1 MSNKLK
7 GMIWLRGQA
16 TLANKSVFLQV
27 LMPIFIIFLYKF
39 IFSLNGAG
47 QELGAD
53 RLATLIMN
61 ISLPFSLAMSVG
73 TPIIIILAEER
84 EKHNLQSLRLAG
96 VTAGQYILSALIWPA
111 IIGIFYIIITPILV
125 GAKLSNQVFSYGLVL
140 LLTMLV
146 LIFFFLIVG
155 LLCKNQVMA
164 QSLSA
169 PAMLLVA
176 FIPMFSNMSEDLFK
190 VLRYSFLGLFT
201 SYMRDWSHFH
211 LWSGS
216 LLALVLW
223 LLLFAGIS
231 FYLMRNMKVL
241 DD

>member
-16 TLANKSVFLQV
+16 TLANKSILLQV

-111 IIGIFYIIITPILV
+111 IIGVFYIVITPILA

-140 LLTMLV
+140 LLTLLV
-146 LIFFFLIVG
+146 LIFFFLMVG
-155 LLCKNQVMA
+155 LFCKNQVMA
-164 QSLSA
+164 QSLSV
-169 PAMLLVA
+169 PAMLLVI
-176 FIPMFSNMSEDLFK
+176 FIPMFSNMNEDLFK

-201 SYMRDWSHFH
+201 IFMKDWSNFQF
-211 LWSGS
+211 WSGE

-223 LLLFAGIS
+223 LLLFAGLS
-231 FYLMRNMKVL
+231 FYLMSHMKSL

>member
-27 LMPIFIIFLYKF
+27 LMPVFFVFLYKF

-146 LIFFFLIVG
+146 LIFFFLMVG

-201 SYMRDWSHFH
+201 SYMRAWSHFH
-211 LWSGS
+211 LWSGEF
-216 LLALVLW
+216 LALVVW
-223 LLLFAGIS
+223 LFLFAGIS

>member
-7 GMIWLRGQA
+7 GMIWLRGQV
-16 TLANKSVFLQV
+16 TLANKSILLQV
-27 LMPIFIIFLYKF
+27 LMPVFFVFLYKF

-53 RLATLIMN
+53 RLATLLMN

-84 EKHNLQSLRLAG
+84 EKHKLQSLRVVG
-96 VTAGQYILSALIWPA
+96 VTAGHYILSALIWPA
-111 IIGIFYIIITPILV
+111 IIGIFYIIITPILA

-140 LLTMLV
+140 LLTLLV
-146 LIFFFLIVG
+146 LIFFFLMVG
-155 LLCKNQVMA
+155 LFCKNQVMA
-164 QSLSA
+164 QSLSV

-176 FIPMFSNMSEDLFK
+176 FIPMFSNMNEDLFK

-201 SYMRDWSHFH
+201 IFMKDWSNFQF
-211 LWSGS
+211 WSGE

-223 LLLFAGIS
+223 LLLFAGLS
-231 FYLMRNMKVL
+231 FYLMSHMKSL

>member
-16 TLANKSVFLQV
+16 TLANKSILLQV

-47 QELGAD
+47 KELGAD
-53 RLATLIMN
+53 RLAILLMN

-111 IIGIFYIIITPILV
+111 IIGIFYIVVTPILI

-140 LLTMLV
+140 LLTLLV
-146 LIFFFLIVG
+146 LIFFFLMVG
-155 LLCKNQVMA
+155 LFCKNQVMA
-164 QSLSA
+164 QSLSV
-169 PAMLLVA
+169 PAMLSVA
-176 FIPMFSNMSEDLFK
+176 FIPMFSNMNEDLFK

-201 SYMRDWSHFH
+201 IFMKDWSNFQF
-211 LWSGS
+211 WSGE
-216 LLALVLW
+216 LFALVLW
-223 LLLFAGIS
+223 LLLFAGLS
-231 FYLMRNMKVL
+231 FYLMSHMKSL

>member
-7 GMIWLRGQA
+7 GMIWLRGQV
-16 TLANKSVFLQV
+16 TLANKSILLQV
-27 LMPIFIIFLYKF
+27 LMPVFFVFLYKF

-53 RLATLIMN
+53 RLATLLMN

-111 IIGIFYIIITPILV
+111 IIGIFYIIITPILA

-140 LLTMLV
+140 LLTLLV
-146 LIFFFLIVG
+146 LIFFFLMVG
-155 LLCKNQVMA
+155 LFCKNQVMA
-164 QSLSA
+164 QSLSV
-169 PAMLLVA
+169 PAMLLVI
-176 FIPMFSNMSEDLFK
+176 FIPMFSNMNEDLFK

-201 SYMRDWSHFH
+201 IFMKDWSNFQF
-211 LWSGS
+211 WSGE

-223 LLLFAGIS
+223 LLLFAGLS
-231 FYLMRNMKVL
+231 FYLMSHMKSL

>member
-16 TLANKSVFLQV
+16 TLANKSILLQV
-27 LMPIFIIFLYKF
+27 LMPVFFVFLYKF

-53 RLATLIMN
+53 RLATLLMN

-111 IIGIFYIIITPILV
+111 IIGVFYIVITPILA

-140 LLTMLV
+140 LLTLLV
-146 LIFFFLIVG
+146 LIFFFLMVG
-155 LLCKNQVMA
+155 LFCKNQVMA
-164 QSLSA
+164 QSLSV
-169 PAMLLVA
+169 PAMLLVI
-176 FIPMFSNMSEDLFK
+176 FIPMFSNMNEDLFK

-201 SYMRDWSHFH
+201 IFMKDWSNFQF
-211 LWSGS
+211 WSGE

>member
-7 GMIWLRGQA
+7 GMIWLRGQV
-16 TLANKSVFLQV
+16 TLANKSILLQV
-27 LMPIFIIFLYKF
+27 LMPVFFVFLYKF

-53 RLATLIMN
+53 RLATLLMN

-96 VTAGQYILSALIWPA
+96 VTAGQYILSALIWPT
-111 IIGIFYIIITPILV
+111 IIGIFYIIITPILI
-125 GAKLSNQVFSYGLVL
+125 GAKISNQVFSYGLVL
-140 LLTMLV
+140 LLTLLV
-146 LIFFFLIVG
+146 LIFFFLMVG
-155 LLCKNQVMA
+155 LFCKNQVMA
-164 QSLSA
+164 QSLSV

-176 FIPMFSNMSEDLFK
+176 FIPMFSNMNEDLFK
-190 VLRYSFLGLFT
+190 VLRYSFMGLFT
-201 SYMRDWSHFH
+201 IYMKDWSHFH
-211 LWSGS
+211 LWSGEFM
-216 LLALVLW
+216 ALVLW
-223 LLLFAGIS
+223 LLLFAGLS
-231 FYLMRNMKVL
+231 FYLMSHMKSL

>member
-1 MSNKLK
+1 MSNKFK
-7 GMIWLRGQA
+7 GMIWLRGQV
-16 TLANKSVFLQV
+16 TLANKSILLQV
-27 LMPIFIIFLYKF
+27 FMPIFLIFLYKF

-47 QELGAD
+47 KEIGAD
-53 RLATLIMN
+53 KLAIMLLT

-111 IIGIFYIIITPILV
+111 IIGIFYIVITPLLV
-125 GAKLSNQVFSYGLVL
+125 GAKLSNQVFSYSLVL

-146 LIFFFLIVG
+146 LIFFFLMVG
-155 LLCKNQVMA
+155 LFCKNQVMA
-164 QSLSA
+164 QSLSV
-169 PAMLLVA
+169 PAMLLAA

-190 VLRYSFLGLFT
+190 VLCYSFMGLFT

-211 LWSGS
+211 LWSGEF
-216 LLALVLW
+216 LALLLW

-231 FYLMRNMKVL
+231 FYLMRRLQIL

>member
-16 TLANKSVFLQV
+16 TLANKSILLQV

-111 IIGIFYIIITPILV
+111 IIGVFYIVITPILA
-125 GAKLSNQVFSYGLVL
+125 GAQLSNQVFSYGLVL
-140 LLTMLV
+140 LLTLLV
-146 LIFFFLIVG
+146 LIFFFLMVG
-155 LLCKNQVMA
+155 LFCKNQVMA
-164 QSLSA
+164 QSLSV
-169 PAMLLVA
+169 PAMLLVI
-176 FIPMFSNMSEDLFK
+176 FIPMFSNMNEDLFK

-201 SYMRDWSHFH
+201 IFMKDWSNFQF
-211 LWSGS
+211 WSGE

-223 LLLFAGIS
+223 LLLFAGLS
-231 FYLMRNMKVL
+231 FYLMSHMKSL

>member
-27 LMPIFIIFLYKF
+27 LMPVFFVFLYKF

-53 RLATLIMN
+53 RLATLLMN

-111 IIGIFYIIITPILV
+111 IIGIFYIIITPILA
-125 GAKLSNQVFSYGLVL
+125 GAKLSNQVFNYGLVL
-140 LLTMLV
+140 LLTLLV
-146 LIFFFLIVG
+146 LIFFFLMVG
-155 LLCKNQVMA
+155 LFCKNQVMA

-169 PAMLLVA
+169 PAMLLVV
-176 FIPMFSNMSEDLFK
+176 FIPMFSNMNEDLFK
-190 VLRYSFLGLFT
+190 ILRYSFLGLFT
-201 SYMRDWSHFH
+201 IFMKDWSNFQF
-211 LWSGS
+211 WSGE

-223 LLLFAGIS
+223 LLLFAGLS

>member
-7 GMIWLRGQA
+7 GMIWLRGQV
-16 TLANKSVFLQV
+16 TLANKSILLQV
-27 LMPIFIIFLYKF
+27 LMPVFFVFLYKF

-53 RLATLIMN
+53 RLATLLMN

-111 IIGIFYIIITPILV
+111 IIGIFYIVVTPILI

-140 LLTMLV
+140 LLTLLV
-146 LIFFFLIVG
+146 LIFFFLMVG
-155 LLCKNQVMA
+155 LFCKNQVMA
-164 QSLSA
+164 QSLSV

-176 FIPMFSNMSEDLFK
+176 FIPMFSNMNEDLFK
-190 VLRYSFLGLFT
+190 VLRYSFMGLFT
-201 SYMRDWSHFH
+201 TYMKDWSNFQI
-211 LWSGS
+211 WSGE

-223 LLLFAGIS
+223 LLLFAGLS

>member
-1 MSNKLK
+1 MSSKLK
-7 GMIWLRGQA
+7 GMIWLRGQV
-16 TLANKSVFLQV
+16 TLANKSILLQV
-27 LMPIFIIFLYKF
+27 LMPVFFVFLYKF

-53 RLATLIMN
+53 RLATLLMN

-111 IIGIFYIIITPILV
+111 IIGIFYIVVTPILI

-140 LLTMLV
+140 LLTLLV
-146 LIFFFLIVG
+146 LIFFFLMVG
-155 LLCKNQVMA
+155 LFCKNQVMA
-164 QSLSA
+164 QSLSV

-176 FIPMFSNMSEDLFK
+176 FIPMFSNMNEDLFK

-201 SYMRDWSHFH
+201 IFMKDWSNFQF
-211 LWSGS
+211 WSGE
-216 LLALVLW
+216 LFALVLW
-223 LLLFAGIS
+223 LLLFAGLS
-231 FYLMRNMKVL
+231 FYLMSHMKSL

>member
-1 MSNKLK
+1 MSNKFK
-7 GMIWLRGQA
+7 GMIWLRGQV
-16 TLANKSVFLQV
+16 TLANKSILLQV
-27 LMPIFIIFLYKF
+27 FMPIFLIFLYKF

-47 QELGAD
+47 KELGAD
-53 RLATLIMN
+53 RLAILLMN

-96 VTAGQYILSALIWPA
+96 VTAGQYILSVLIWPA
-111 IIGIFYIIITPILV
+111 IIGIFYIVITPILV
-125 GAKLSNQVFSYGLVL
+125 GAKLSNHVFSYSLVL

-146 LIFFFLIVG
+146 LIFFFLMVG
-155 LLCKNQVMA
+155 LFCKNQVMA
-164 QSLSA
+164 QSLSV
-169 PAMLLVA
+169 PAMLLAA

-190 VLRYSFLGLFT
+190 VLRYSFMGLFT

-211 LWSGS
+211 LWSGEF
-216 LLALVLW
+216 LALIVW

-231 FYLMRNMKVL
+231 FYLMRHLQIL

>member
-146 LIFFFLIVG
+146 LIFFFLMVG

-201 SYMRDWSHFH
+201 IFMKDWSNFQF
-211 LWSGS
+211 WSGE

>member
-7 GMIWLRGQA
+7 GMIWLRGQV
-16 TLANKSVFLQV
+16 TLANKSILLQV
-27 LMPIFIIFLYKF
+27 FMPIFLIFLYKF

-47 QELGAD
+47 KEIGAD
-53 RLATLIMN
+53 KLAIMLLT

-84 EKHNLQSLRLAG
+84 EKRNLQSLRLAG

-111 IIGIFYIIITPILV
+111 TIGIFYIVVTPILI

-140 LLTMLV
+140 LLTLLV
-146 LIFFFLIVG
+146 LIFFFLMVG
-155 LLCKNQVMA
+155 LFCKNQVMA
-164 QSLSA
+164 QSLSV

-176 FIPMFSNMSEDLFK
+176 FIPMFSNMNEDLFK

-201 SYMRDWSHFH
+201 IFMKDWSNFQF
-211 LWSGS
+211 WSGE

-223 LLLFAGIS
+223 LLLFAGLS
-231 FYLMRNMKVL
+231 FYLMSHMKSL

>member
-7 GMIWLRGQA
+7 GMIWLRGQV
-16 TLANKSVFLQV
+16 TLANKSILLQV
-27 LMPIFIIFLYKF
+27 LMPVFFVFLYKF

-53 RLATLIMN
+53 RLATLLMN

-96 VTAGQYILSALIWPA
+96 VTAGQYILSALIWPT
-111 IIGIFYIIITPILV
+111 IIGIFYIIITPILI

-140 LLTMLV
+140 LLTLLV
-146 LIFFFLIVG
+146 LIFFFLMVG
-155 LLCKNQVMA
+155 LFCKNQVMA
-164 QSLSA
+164 QSLSF

-176 FIPMFSNMSEDLFK
+176 FIPMFSNMNEDLFK
-190 VLRYSFLGLFT
+190 VLRYSFMGLFT
-201 SYMRDWSHFH
+201 IYMKDWSHFH
-211 LWSGS
+211 LWSGEFM
-216 LLALVLW
+216 ALVLW
-223 LLLFAGIS
+223 LLLFAGLS
-231 FYLMRNMKVL
+231 FYLMSHMKSL

>member
-73 TPIIIILAEER
+73 TPIIIFLAEER

-146 LIFFFLIVG
+146 LIFFFLMVG

-201 SYMRDWSHFH
+201 SYMRAWSHFH
-211 LWSGS
+211 LWSGEF
-216 LLALVLW
+216 LALVVW
-223 LLLFAGIS
+223 LFLFAGIS

>member
-7 GMIWLRGQA
+7 GMIWLRGQV
-16 TLANKSVFLQV
+16 TLANKSILLQV
-27 LMPIFIIFLYKF
+27 LMPVFFVFLYKF

-53 RLATLIMN
+53 RLATLLMN

-111 IIGIFYIIITPILV
+111 IIGIFYIVVTPILI

-140 LLTMLV
+140 LLTLLV
-146 LIFFFLIVG
+146 LIFFFLMVG
-155 LLCKNQVMA
+155 LFCKNQVMA
-164 QSLSA
+164 QSLSV

-176 FIPMFSNMSEDLFK
+176 FIPMFSNMNEDLFK

-201 SYMRDWSHFH
+201 IFMKDWSNFQF
-211 LWSGS
+211 WSGE
-216 LLALVLW
+216 LFALVLW
-223 LLLFAGIS
+223 LLLFAGLS
-231 FYLMRNMKVL
+231 FYLMSHMKSL

>member
-27 LMPIFIIFLYKF
+27 LMPVFFVFLYKF

-53 RLATLIMN
+53 RLAVLIMN

-111 IIGIFYIIITPILV
+111 IIGVFYIIIIPILA

-140 LLTMLV
+140 LLTLLV
-146 LIFFFLIVG
+146 LIFFFLMVG
-155 LLCKNQVMA
+155 LFCKNQVMA

-176 FIPMFSNMSEDLFK
+176 FIPMFSNISEDLFK
-190 VLRYSFLGLFT
+190 MLRYSFMGLFT
-201 SYMRDWSHFH
+201 IYMKDWSNFQF
-211 LWSGS
+211 WSGE
-216 LLALVLW
+216 LLALLLW

>member
-1 MSNKLK
+1 
-7 GMIWLRGQA
+7 
-16 TLANKSVFLQV
+16 
-27 LMPIFIIFLYKF
+27 
-39 IFSLNGAG
+39 
-47 QELGAD
+47 
-53 RLATLIMN
+53 MN

-111 IIGIFYIIITPILV
+111 IIGIFYIVVTPILI

-140 LLTMLV
+140 LLTLLV
-146 LIFFFLIVG
+146 LIFFFLMVG
-155 LLCKNQVMA
+155 LFCKNQVMA
-164 QSLSA
+164 QSLSV

-176 FIPMFSNMSEDLFK
+176 FIPMFSNMNEDLFK

-201 SYMRDWSHFH
+201 IFMKDWSNFQF
-211 LWSGS
+211 WSGE

-223 LLLFAGIS
+223 LLLFAGLS
-231 FYLMRNMKVL
+231 FYLMSHMKSL

>member
-7 GMIWLRGQA
+7 GMIWLRGQE
-16 TLANKSVFLQV
+16 TLANKSILLQV
-27 LMPIFIIFLYKF
+27 LMPVFFVFLYKF

-47 QELGAD
+47 KELGAD
-53 RLATLIMN
+53 RLAILLMN

-111 IIGIFYIIITPILV
+111 IIGVFYIVITPILA

-140 LLTMLV
+140 LLTLLV
-146 LIFFFLIVG
+146 LIFFFLMVG
-155 LLCKNQVMA
+155 LFCKNQVMA
-164 QSLSA
+164 QSLSV
-169 PAMLLVA
+169 PAMLLVI
-176 FIPMFSNMSEDLFK
+176 FIPMFSNMNEDLFK

-201 SYMRDWSHFH
+201 ILMKDWSNFQF
-211 LWSGS
+211 WSGE

-223 LLLFAGIS
+223 LLLFAGLS
-231 FYLMRNMKVL
+231 FYLMSHMKSL

>member
-7 GMIWLRGQA
+7 GMIWLRGQV
-16 TLANKSVFLQV
+16 TLANKSILLQV
-27 LMPIFIIFLYKF
+27 LMPVFFVFLYKF

-53 RLATLIMN
+53 RLATLLMN

-111 IIGIFYIIITPILV
+111 IIGIFYIVVTPILI

-140 LLTMLV
+140 LLTLLV
-146 LIFFFLIVG
+146 LIFFFLMVG
-155 LLCKNQVMA
+155 LFCKNQVMA
-164 QSLSA
+164 QSLSV

-176 FIPMFSNMSEDLFK
+176 FIPMFSNMNEDLFK
-190 VLRYSFLGLFT
+190 VLRYSFMGLFT
-201 SYMRDWSHFH
+201 TYMKDWSNFQF
-211 LWSGS
+211 WSGE

-223 LLLFAGIS
+223 LLLFAGLS
-231 FYLMRNMKVL
+231 FYLMSHMKSL

>member
-7 GMIWLRGQA
+7 GMIWLRGQE
-16 TLANKSVFLQV
+16 TLANKSILLQV
-27 LMPIFIIFLYKF
+27 LMPVFFVFLYKF

-47 QELGAD
+47 KELGAD
-53 RLATLIMN
+53 RLAILLMN

-111 IIGIFYIIITPILV
+111 IIGIFYIVVTPILI

-140 LLTMLV
+140 LLTLLV
-146 LIFFFLIVG
+146 LIFFFLMVG
-155 LLCKNQVMA
+155 LFCKNQVMA
-164 QSLSA
+164 QSLSV

-176 FIPMFSNMSEDLFK
+176 FIPMFSNMNEDLFK
-190 VLRYSFLGLFT
+190 VLCYSFLGLFT
-201 SYMRDWSHFH
+201 IFMKDWSNFQF
-211 LWSGS
+211 WSGE

-223 LLLFAGIS
+223 LLLFAGLS
-231 FYLMRNMKVL
+231 FYLMSHMKSL

>member
-7 GMIWLRGQA
+7 GMIWLRGQV
-16 TLANKSVFLQV
+16 TLANKSILLQV
-27 LMPIFIIFLYKF
+27 LMPVFFVFLYKF

-47 QELGAD
+47 QELRAD
-53 RLATLIMN
+53 RLATLLMN

-111 IIGIFYIIITPILV
+111 IIGIFYIIITPILA

-140 LLTMLV
+140 LLTLLV
-146 LIFFFLIVG
+146 LIFFFLMVG
-155 LLCKNQVMA
+155 LFCKNQVLA
-164 QSLSA
+164 QSLSV

-176 FIPMFSNMSEDLFK
+176 FIPMFSNMNEDLFK
-190 VLRYSFLGLFT
+190 VLRYSFMVLFT
-201 SYMRDWSHFH
+201 IYMKDWSHFH
-211 LWSGS
+211 LWSGEFMA
-216 LLALVLW
+216 LLLW
-223 LLLFAGIS
+223 LLLFAGLS
-231 FYLMRNMKVL
+231 FYLMSNMKAL

>member
-27 LMPIFIIFLYKF
+27 LMPAFFIFLYKF

-53 RLATLIMN
+53 RLAIMLLN
-61 ISLPFSLAMSVG
+61 FSLPFSLAMSVG

-146 LIFFFLIVG
+146 LIFFFLMVG
-155 LLCKNQVMA
+155 LFCKNQVMA
-164 QSLSA
+164 QSLSV
-169 PAMLLVA
+169 PAMLLVI
-176 FIPMFSNMSEDLFK
+176 FIPMFSNMNEDLFK

-201 SYMRDWSHFH
+201 IYMKDWSHFH
-211 LWSGS
+211 LWSGEF
-216 LLALVLW
+216 LALLVW

-231 FYLMRNMKVL
+231 FYLMRHL
-241 DD
+241 QILED

>member
-7 GMIWLRGQA
+7 GMIWLRGQV
-16 TLANKSVFLQV
+16 TLANKSILLQV
-27 LMPIFIIFLYKF
+27 LMPVFFVFLYKF

-53 RLATLIMN
+53 RLATLLMN

-111 IIGIFYIIITPILV
+111 IIGIFYIVVTPILI

-140 LLTMLV
+140 LLTLLV
-146 LIFFFLIVG
+146 LIFFFLMVG
-155 LLCKNQVMA
+155 LFCKNQVMA
-164 QSLSA
+164 QSLSV
-169 PAMLLVA
+169 PAMLSVA
-176 FIPMFSNMSEDLFK
+176 FIPMFSNMNEDLFK
-190 VLRYSFLGLFT
+190 VLRYSFMGLFT
-201 SYMRDWSHFH
+201 TYMKDWSNFQI
-211 LWSGS
+211 WSGE

-223 LLLFAGIS
+223 LLLFAGLS
-231 FYLMRNMKVL
+231 FYLMSHMKSL

>member
-7 GMIWLRGQA
+7 GMIWLRGQV
-16 TLANKSVFLQV
+16 TLANKSILLQV
-27 LMPIFIIFLYKF
+27 LMPVFFVFLYKF

-47 QELGAD
+47 QELRAD
-53 RLATLIMN
+53 RLATLLMN

-111 IIGIFYIIITPILV
+111 IIGIFYIIITPILA

-140 LLTMLV
+140 LLTLLV
-146 LIFFFLIVG
+146 LIFFFLMVG
-155 LLCKNQVMA
+155 LFCKNQVMA
-164 QSLSA
+164 QSLSV

-176 FIPMFSNMSEDLFK
+176 FIPMFSNMNEDLFK
-190 VLRYSFLGLFT
+190 VLRYSFMGLFT
-201 SYMRDWSHFH
+201 IYMKDWSHFH
-211 LWSGS
+211 LWSGEFMA
-216 LLALVLW
+216 LLLW
-223 LLLFAGIS
+223 LLLFAGLS
-231 FYLMRNMKVL
+231 FYLISNMKAL

>member
-39 IFSLNGAG
+39 IFFLNGAG

-146 LIFFFLIVG
+146 LIFFFLMVG

-201 SYMRDWSHFH
+201 IFMKDWSNFQF
-211 LWSGS
+211 WSGE

>member
-7 GMIWLRGQA
+7 GMIWLRGQE
-16 TLANKSVFLQV
+16 TLANKSILLQV
-27 LMPIFIIFLYKF
+27 LMPVFFVFLYKF

-47 QELGAD
+47 KELGAD
-53 RLATLIMN
+53 RLAILLMN

-84 EKHNLQSLRLAG
+84 EKRNLQSLRLAG

-111 IIGIFYIIITPILV
+111 IIGIFYIVVTPILI

-140 LLTMLV
+140 LLTLLV
-146 LIFFFLIVG
+146 LIFFFLMVG
-155 LLCKNQVMA
+155 LFCKNQVMA
-164 QSLSA
+164 QSLSV

-176 FIPMFSNMSEDLFK
+176 FIPMFSNMNEDLFK

-201 SYMRDWSHFH
+201 IFMKDWSNFQF
-211 LWSGS
+211 WSGE

-223 LLLFAGIS
+223 LLLFAGLS
-231 FYLMRNMKVL
+231 FYLMSHMKSL

>member
-7 GMIWLRGQA
+7 GMIWLRGQV
-16 TLANKSVFLQV
+16 TLANKSILLQV
-27 LMPIFIIFLYKF
+27 LMPVFFVFLYKF

-47 QELGAD
+47 KELGAD
-53 RLATLIMN
+53 RLAILLMN

-111 IIGIFYIIITPILV
+111 IIGIFYIVVTPILI

-140 LLTMLV
+140 LLTLLV
-146 LIFFFLIVG
+146 LIFFFLMVG
-155 LLCKNQVMA
+155 LFCKNQVMA
-164 QSLSA
+164 QSLSV
-169 PAMLLVA
+169 PAMLLVV

-190 VLRYSFLGLFT
+190 VSRYSFLGLFT
-201 SYMRDWSHFH
+201 IFMKDWSNFQF
-211 LWSGS
+211 WSGE

-223 LLLFAGIS
+223 LLLFAGLS
-231 FYLMRNMKVL
+231 FYLMSHMKSL

>member
-96 VTAGQYILSALIWPA
+96 VTAGQYILSALVWPA
-111 IIGIFYIIITPILV
+111 IIGIFYIVITPILA

-140 LLTMLV
+140 LLTLLV
-146 LIFFFLIVG
+146 LIFFFLMVG
-155 LLCKNQVMA
+155 LFCKNQVMA
-164 QSLSA
+164 QSLSV

-176 FIPMFSNMSEDLFK
+176 FIPMFSNMNEDLFK

-201 SYMRDWSHFH
+201 IFMKDWSNFQF
-211 LWSGS
+211 WSGE

-223 LLLFAGIS
+223 LLLFAGLS
-231 FYLMRNMKVL
+231 FYLMSHMKAL

>member
-7 GMIWLRGQA
+7 GMIWLRGQV
-16 TLANKSVFLQV
+16 TLANKSILLQV
-27 LMPIFIIFLYKF
+27 LMPVFFVFLYKF

-53 RLATLIMN
+53 RLAILLMN

-111 IIGIFYIIITPILV
+111 IIGIFYIIITPILA

-140 LLTMLV
+140 LLTLLV
-146 LIFFFLIVG
+146 LIFFFLMVG
-155 LLCKNQVMA
+155 LFCKNQVMA
-164 QSLSA
+164 QSLSV
-169 PAMLLVA
+169 PAMLLVI
-176 FIPMFSNMSEDLFK
+176 FIPMFSNMNEDLFK

-201 SYMRDWSHFH
+201 IFMKDWSNFR
-211 LWSGS
+211 LWSGE

-223 LLLFAGIS
+223 LLLFAGLS
-231 FYLMRNMKVL
+231 FYLMNHMKSL

>member
-7 GMIWLRGQA
+7 GMIWLRGQE
-16 TLANKSVFLQV
+16 TLANKSILLQV
-27 LMPIFIIFLYKF
+27 LMPVFFVFLYKF

-47 QELGAD
+47 KELGAD
-53 RLATLIMN
+53 RLAILLMN

-111 IIGIFYIIITPILV
+111 IIGIFYIVVTPILI

-140 LLTMLV
+140 LLTLLV
-146 LIFFFLIVG
+146 LIFFFLMVG
-155 LLCKNQVMA
+155 LFCKNQVMA
-164 QSLSA
+164 QSLSV

-176 FIPMFSNMSEDLFK
+176 FIPMSSNMNEDLFK

-201 SYMRDWSHFH
+201 IFMKDWSNFQF
-211 LWSGS
+211 WSGE

-223 LLLFAGIS
+223 LLLFAGLS
-231 FYLMRNMKVL
+231 FYLMSHMKSL

>member
-16 TLANKSVFLQV
+16 TLANKSILLQV

-47 QELGAD
+47 KELGAD
-53 RLATLIMN
+53 RLAILLMN

-111 IIGIFYIIITPILV
+111 IIGIFYIVVTPILI

-146 LIFFFLIVG
+146 LIFFFLMVG

-176 FIPMFSNMSEDLFK
+176 FIPMFSNMSEELFK
-190 VLRYSFLGLFT
+190 VLRYSFMGLFT
-201 SYMRDWSHFH
+201 IFMKDWSHFH
-211 LWSGS
+211 LWSGEF
-216 LLALVLW
+216 LALLVW

-231 FYLMRNMKVL
+231 FYLMRHL
-241 DD
+241 QILED

>member
-7 GMIWLRGQA
+7 GMIWLRGQE
-16 TLANKSVFLQV
+16 TLANKSILLQV
-27 LMPIFIIFLYKF
+27 LMPVFFVFLYKF

-47 QELGAD
+47 KELGAD
-53 RLATLIMN
+53 RLAILLMN

-111 IIGIFYIIITPILV
+111 IIGIFYIVITPILI

-140 LLTMLV
+140 LLTLLV
-146 LIFFFLIVG
+146 LIFFFLMVG
-155 LLCKNQVMA
+155 LFCKNQVMA
-164 QSLSA
+164 QSLSV

-201 SYMRDWSHFH
+201 IFMKDWSNFQF
-211 LWSGS
+211 WSGE

-223 LLLFAGIS
+223 LLLFAGLS
-231 FYLMRNMKVL
+231 FYLMSHMKSL

>member
-7 GMIWLRGQA
+7 GMIWLRGQE
-16 TLANKSVFLQV
+16 TLANKSILLQV
-27 LMPIFIIFLYKF
+27 LMPVFFVFLYKF

-47 QELGAD
+47 KELGAD
-53 RLATLIMN
+53 RLAILLMN

-111 IIGIFYIIITPILV
+111 IIGIFYIVVTPILI

-140 LLTMLV
+140 LLTLLV
-146 LIFFFLIVG
+146 LIFFFLMVG
-155 LLCKNQVMA
+155 LFCKNQVMA
-164 QSLSA
+164 QSLSV

-190 VLRYSFLGLFT
+190 VLRYSFMGLFT
-201 SYMRDWSHFH
+201 SYMKDWSHFH
-211 LWSGS
+211 LWSGEF
-216 LLALVLW
+216 LALLVW
-223 LLLFAGIS
+223 LLLFSGIS
-231 FYLMRNMKVL
+231 FYLMRRLQIL

>member
-7 GMIWLRGQA
+7 GMIWLRGQV
-16 TLANKSVFLQV
+16 TLANKSILLQV
-27 LMPIFIIFLYKF
+27 LMPVFFVFLYKF

-53 RLATLIMN
+53 RLATLLMN

-96 VTAGQYILSALIWPA
+96 VTAGQYILSALIWPT
-111 IIGIFYIIITPILV
+111 IIGIFYIIITPILI
-125 GAKLSNQVFSYGLVL
+125 GAKISNQVFSYGLVL
-140 LLTMLV
+140 LLTLLV
-146 LIFFFLIVG
+146 LIFFFLMVG
-155 LLCKNQVMA
+155 LFCKNQVMA
-164 QSLSA
+164 QSLSV

-176 FIPMFSNMSEDLFK
+176 FIPMFSNMNEDLFK

-201 SYMRDWSHFH
+201 IFMKDWSNFQF
-211 LWSGS
+211 WSGE